1 MRPSAAL
8 VLLALAGVLSTGC
21 KSSGSS
27 GAAAGDDEPSDV
39 AKARR
44 FVEDGQPD
52 AALAALQ
59 SSGDHP
65 DALYVGGLAWAKKA
79 EAAPLPTPPP
89 PTGPLPRNW
98 EPPPAPEYK
107 EEEIRAADL
116 FARALAARPNHAR
129 AHLALADLLA
139 PHAARRHD
147 QEKEAAAKK
156 KPGKATPAAPPPP
169 VDASTDRVI
178 RSYMSAMQDGGPA
191 AAIEG
196 IIKFGRRVER
206 HDAAEAGFQELIK
219 RAKEAEVAQPLE
231 RYGDFLIQDKKDPA
245 AAQEQ
250 YRQALIWRPDDDALR
265 GKLADIYIELGKG
278 YYANRQFSLADTNF
292 KEASRWVTDRSSERA
307 RTVEDYQNRLKGIR
321 IGR

>member
-1 MRPSAAL
+1 VRPSAAL
-8 VLLALAGVLSTGC
+8 VLLALAGLVSAGCQSPGST
-21 KSSGSS
+21 

-39 AKARR
+39 AKARKL
-44 FVEDGQPD
+44 VEDGQPD

-59 SSGDHP
+59 SAGEHP

-79 EAAPLPTPPP
+79 ETAPLPTPPP
-89 PTGPLPRNW
+89 PTGPIPKNW
-98 EPPPAPEYK
+98 ELPPAPEYK

-169 VDASTDRVI
+169 VDSSTDRVI
-178 RSYMSAMQDGGPA
+178 RSYMSAMQDGGPV

-196 IIKFGRRVER
+196 IIKFGRRIER
-206 HDAAEAGFQELIK
+206 YDAAEAGFKELIQ

-265 GKLADIYIELGKG
+265 GKLADIYIELGKS
-278 YYANRQFSLADTNF
+278 YYASRQFSLADTNF
-292 KEASRWVTDRSSERA
+292 KEANRWVTDRSSERA